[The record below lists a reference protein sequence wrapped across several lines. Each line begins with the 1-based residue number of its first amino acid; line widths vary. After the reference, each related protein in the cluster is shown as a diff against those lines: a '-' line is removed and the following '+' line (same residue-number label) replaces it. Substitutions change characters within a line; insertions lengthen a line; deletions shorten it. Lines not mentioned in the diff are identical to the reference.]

1 MSGIDKMQIKVNE
14 IESQNKVLFNRLL
27 ESFAKLVVNGE
38 DENGV
43 YQINIENLTKNIETL
58 VTYKATLDNFF
69 SSLKDEYANEDLS
82 ILRKNIKRIKGDEVK
97 FGGALKSS
105 SARYIDKYNEKN
117 RSYLNTCFYT
127 ISILSTSF
135 FIYKQLNN

>member
-1 MSGIDKMQIKVNE
+1 MQIKVNE

-58 VTYKATLDNFF
+58 VTYKATLDNYF
-69 SSLKDEYANEDLS
+69 SSLKDEFADEDLS
-82 ILRKNIKRIKGDEVK
+82 ILRKNIEKIKVMK
-97 FGGALKSS
+97 
-105 SARYIDKYNEKN
+105 
-117 RSYLNTCFYT
+117 
-127 ISILSTSF
+127 
-135 FIYKQLNN
+135 